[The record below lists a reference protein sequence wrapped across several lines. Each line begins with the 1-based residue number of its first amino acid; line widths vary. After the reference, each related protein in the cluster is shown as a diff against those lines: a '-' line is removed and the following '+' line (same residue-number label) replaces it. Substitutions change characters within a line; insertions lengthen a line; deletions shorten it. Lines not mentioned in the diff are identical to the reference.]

1 MGIFALAKNGEGR
14 SARSGGWKCGHYPR
28 PLMVGRVAHLLCYPR
43 DLAAEGVGFKTEFDI
58 VLLILILGGALGQ
71 CDCCMCDSSQLFRQ
85 GTKIH
90 GNTNTRSF
98 CTTKIIK
105 KQGNND
111 EKKNQPVCSKFQAK
125 KKNQPVCSKFQALP
139 SPWPHTTTTPAA
151 LHRPAGLF
159 VYALPLDATQVAKQ
173 IVFKF
178 AGPKEMPTF
187 GFPQDTIIN

>member
-58 VLLILILGGALGQ
+58 VLLILMLGGALGQ
-71 CDCCMCDSSQLFRQ
+71 CDCCMCDSSQLLFRQ

-105 KQGNND
+105 KARQQRR
-111 EKKNQPVCSKFQAK
+111 EKESTSLLKISG
-125 KKNQPVCSKFQALP
+125 
-139 SPWPHTTTTPAA
+139 SP
-151 LHRPAGLF
+151 
-159 VYALPLDATQVAKQ
+159 LPLASHDNHTSSSAPTRRLVCLCPPTRRDASSEANRFQ
-173 IVFKF
+173 ICRTERN
-178 AGPKEMPTF
+178 AHLRLPT
-187 GFPQDTIIN
+187 GYDN